1 MLGLFQPKWLH
12 DSIIWNF
19 FYKVIFQSRTAPD
32 MQFTNMVLSHLPKKR
47 VPNSLHG
54 CEIRMYVSISSHA
67 EVSCYD
73 PIVAGSQ
80 QCICWLSPEWHL
92 GHSSH
97 EHDRMS
103 GMTQKLSSL
112 LGWVQQE
119 HTISIWCLQR
129 WNKTMHCIA
138 SWKWTFLRELAVS
151 CGLQKDAKY
160 FILYNSIHTYIAIYL
175 HNNRENHK
183 NKKSF
188 NVCFLDVLL
197 LSVIYYC
204 TNTECIWGT
213 TASKGLDWW
222 IETLFSF
229 QALGI
234 FVRILRPSILLH

>member
-1 MLGLFQPKWLH
+1 MILLFEISFTRLFFRVGL
-12 DSIIWNF
+12 
-19 FYKVIFQSRTAPD
+19 
-32 MQFTNMVLSHLPKKR
+32 HLTCNLPTWFCLICPKKGFPILSMG
-47 VPNSLHG
+47 VKSG
-54 CEIRMYVSISSHA
+54 CMSPFLPMQKFLVMI
-67 EVSCYD
+67 
-73 PIVAGSQ
+73 PLLPGSQ

-92 GHSSH
+92 GHWSH
-97 EHDRMS
+97 EHDRTS

-129 WNKTMHCIA
+129 WNKTMHCIT